1 MISKSFTHWLKKL
14 LKEALDFANSYVNI
28 PENYKKIMNHAS
40 KKIIAIIQQSW
51 FKKKGGLLDVTMGA
65 YDKAEH
71 FGYFLLYALL
81 LKYNKIN
88 IGLYRVDRWA
98 VVRSISGPHSK
109 KIKKEFQAAFLKIN
123 H

>member
-1 MISKSFTHWLKKL
+1 
-14 LKEALDFANSYVNI
+14 
-28 PENYKKIMNHAS
+28 MNHAS

-51 FKKKGGLLDVTMGA
+51 IKKKGGLLDVTMGA

-71 FGYFLLYALL
+71 FGYFLLYALS

-98 VVRSISGPHSK
+98 AVRSISGPHSE
-109 KIKKEFQAAFLKIN
+109 KIKN
-123 H
+123 

>member
-1 MISKSFTHWLKKL
+1 
-14 LKEALDFANSYVNI
+14 
-28 PENYKKIMNHAS
+28 MNHAS

-71 FGYFLLYALL
+71 FGYFLLYALS